1 MKTKIFNVGLFIAL
15 LLLCNVAIAMRLP
28 PHWQFA
34 YRDKDN
40 GAVFYF
46 NTNTLHTIETNKI
59 DDDPTDDDD
68 VTTTSSN
75 TTSSNT
81 TSSSTADT
89 AIAEEEN
96 IIGVEMKTVLSAAAL
111 QELIDTY
118 KGQYDTTGWSVITY
132 STSYNIYNRTDKT
145 LITKN
150 LCYFNVN
157 NRPILTLNTENKST
171 VRAKSTESKVYDN
184 IVTWMDEN

>member
-1 MKTKIFNVGLFIAL
+1 MKTKIFYAGLFIAL
-15 LLLCNVAIAMRLP
+15 LLFCNVAIAMRLP

-46 NTNTLHTIETNKI
+46 NTKTLHTIETNKI
-59 DDDPTDDDD
+59 DDDPTDDDN
-68 VTTTSSN
+68 VTTTSSD
-75 TTSSNT
+75 TTSNST
-81 TSSSTADT
+81 TSNSTADT
-89 AIAEEEN
+89 TIAEEEN

-118 KGQYDTTGWSVITY
+118 KDQYDTTGWNVINY

-150 LCYFNVN
+150 LCFFDVN
-157 NRPILTLNTENKST
+157 NRPILTFNTENKST
-171 VRAKSTESKVYDN
+171 VSAKSTESKVYDN

>member
-1 MKTKIFNVGLFIAL
+1 MGLFIAL
-15 LLLCNVAIAMRLP
+15 LLFCNVAVAMRLP

-40 GAVFYF
+40 GTIFYF

-59 DDDPTDDDD
+59 DDDPIDDD
-68 VTTTSSN
+68 TTTI
-75 TTSSNT
+75 
-81 TSSSTADT
+81 SSSTADT
-89 AIAEEEN
+89 TIAEEDN

-118 KGQYDTTGWSVITY
+118 KDQYDTTGWSVINY
-132 STSYNIYNRTDKT
+132 ATSYNIYNRTDKT
-145 LITKN
+145 LTTKN
-150 LCYFNVN
+150 LCFFDVN
-157 NRPILTLNTENKST
+157 NRPILTLKTENKTTVST
-171 VRAKSTESKVYDN
+171 KSTESKVYDY